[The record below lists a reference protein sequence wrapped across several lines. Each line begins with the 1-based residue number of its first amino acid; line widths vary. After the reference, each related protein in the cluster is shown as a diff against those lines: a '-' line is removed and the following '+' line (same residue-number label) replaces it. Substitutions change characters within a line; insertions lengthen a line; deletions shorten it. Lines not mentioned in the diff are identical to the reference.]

1 MAPFSE
7 SAALIALLRTGT
19 RSWREYAE
27 LVQAAGS
34 ALAVLEHER
43 ERERIAIAP
52 RLFEPDDD
60 FRLDTAAAEIAGWKA
75 QGIRVLTVLD
85 AEYPDNLRAVHD
97 RPPLIFVAGSLL
109 ARDDRSVAVI
119 GSREATGRGRRSA
132 RQISEHLIA
141 AGYTV
146 VSGLAEGIDTA
157 AHVAALDAAGR
168 TVAAIGTGLARSY
181 PPQNSA
187 LQRRIASQCAVV
199 SQFWPDAGPSR
210 RSFPM
215 RNALMSGLSLATV
228 IVEASRNSGARSQA
242 RFALAHGRPVLLSE
256 SLLEQALA
264 RELSVAPGVHVV
276 GSAAEAV
283 AAVQRLNN
291 TDALVA

>member
-1 MAPFSE
+1 MTPFSE

-19 RSWREYAE
+19 RPWGEYAE
-27 LVQAAGS
+27 LVQAAGG

-43 ERERIAIAP
+43 ERIAATP
-52 RLFEPDDD
+52 RLFEPTDD

-109 ARDDRSVAVI
+109 ACDDRSVAVI
-119 GSREATGRGRRSA
+119 GSRAATGRGRRSA
-132 RQISEHLIA
+132 GQISEHLIA

-157 AHVAALDAAGR
+157 AHVAALAAAGR
-168 TVAAIGTGLARSY
+168 TVAAIGTGLTRCY
-181 PPQNSA
+181 PAQNSV

-228 IVEASRNSGARSQA
+228 IVEASQHSGARSQA
-242 RFALAHGRPVLLSE
+242 RFALAHGRPVLLIE
-256 SLLEQALA
+256 SLLEQAWA

-283 AAVQRLNN
+283 AAVQRLSN
-291 TDALVA
+291 TDALAA